1 VGIHSIRVEKPGD
14 VRSALAEGLN
24 HPGPALIELVT
35 DPNALSVPSHFT
47 GEQIK
52 GFALASTK
60 VVLGGGVGRMLD
72 LARANL
78 RYANPAVVL

>member
-1 VGIHSIRVEKPGD
+1 M
-14 VRSALAEGLN
+14 LA
-24 HPGPALIELVT
+24 
-35 DPNALSVPSHFT
+35 VPPTIT
-47 GEQIK
+47 GEQVK

-78 RYANPAVVL
+78 RYGQPRRAALTTRAHPPLTKEQ